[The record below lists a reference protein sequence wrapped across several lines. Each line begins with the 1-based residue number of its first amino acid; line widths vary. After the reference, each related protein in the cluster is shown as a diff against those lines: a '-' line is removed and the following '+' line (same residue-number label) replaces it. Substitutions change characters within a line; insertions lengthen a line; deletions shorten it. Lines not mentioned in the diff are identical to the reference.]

1 MRTSSYNIQKESTL
15 VTLTSKSST
24 LNVEAS
30 DTIDNVKVKI
40 PDEVASLADQ
50 QSLIFALRL
59 RGGMQIFVKTLNGKT
74 ISPNVEASDT
84 IDNVKAEIQDT
95 ETSLQISSS

>member
-15 VTLTSKSST
+15 VTLTSKTST